1 MNEILNV
8 NDYFYD
14 KFEIPWRKLINYIF
28 KQYTDGMI
36 SEDMLNEFLIKYKIK
51 WLFLI
56 LMLMNKK
63 SFGLGYGIRNSFLL
77 VYTNIAKAI

>member
-1 MNEILNV
+1 LNEILNV

-51 WLFLI
+51 
-56 LMLMNKK
+56 
-63 SFGLGYGIRNSFLL
+63 
-77 VYTNIAKAI
+77 

>member
-1 MNEILNV
+1 LLLKKIFENCFIQSLNEILNV

-14 KFEIPWRKLINYIF
+14 KFEKPWRKLIHYIF

-51 WLFLI
+51 
-56 LMLMNKK
+56 
-63 SFGLGYGIRNSFLL
+63 
-77 VYTNIAKAI
+77 